1 MTFAQTPLHRALQ
14 ALTRG
19 RGSRLLGAGLCVAL
33 LSACTLSPDYH
44 RPELNSSAAQF
55 KHAEGWT
62 QASPSDAIARGAW
75 WEIYG
80 DAGLN
85 ALVEELNRSN
95 QTVAQ
100 SEAQYRQAQALVRSS
115 RAALFPS
122 LDLSASKNRSAQGTG
137 SSSSSLSN
145 NSSGIR
151 NTYNAQLGVSWEIDL
166 WGKLRETMNANE
178 ASAEAS
184 FADLASIRLSQ
195 QSELVQ
201 NYLQLR
207 VIDEQK
213 RLLEATVAAY
223 ERSLRMN
230 ENQYRAGVAGPDAVA
245 QARTQLKSTQADLI
259 DLIWQRAQ
267 FENAIAVLL
276 GKAPADFALADSK
289 AIPALP
295 QIPVSLPSQLLER
308 RPDIAAAER
317 NVMAANANI
326 GVSRA
331 AYFPD
336 LSLSMSGGYSSSS
349 FSNWIELPNRYWS
362 VGPQL
367 ALTLFDAGKRSAE
380 VDRTVAVYDQ
390 TVAQY
395 RQTVLD
401 GFKEVENL
409 LVQLKVYGDEAVVR
423 QEALDAAR
431 ESLRLTENQYRAGL
445 IGYLDVVN
453 VQTTAL
459 SNERSVLNLLQGRLV
474 ASVQLVAA
482 LGGGWDAEQAFAE
495 QDSKPRAARCTSCRR
510 CWPASRCCSAPWM
523 PCAPA
528 GWLGI
533 WKMQA
538 TPAWAIPLPPPCARP
553 RARPAGWC
561 CPATCR

>member
-1 MTFAQTPLHRALQ
+1 MNFAHTRIHRALRL
-14 ALTRG
+14 LTQG
-19 RGSRLLGAGLCVAL
+19 RGSRLVSAGLCVAM

-44 RPELNSSAAQF
+44 RPEISTLAQF
-55 KHAEGWT
+55 KQAEGWT
-62 QASPSDAIARGAW
+62 QANPSDAIARGAW
-75 WEIYG
+75 WELYG
-80 DAGLN
+80 DKQLD

-100 SEAQYRQAQALVRSS
+100 YEAQYRQAQALVRSS

-122 LDLSASKNRSAQGTG
+122 LNLTVGKNRSAQGTG

-151 NTYNAQLGVSWEIDL
+151 DTYNAQLGVSWEIDL
-166 WGKLRETMNANE
+166 WGKLREAMNANE

-184 FADLASIRLSQ
+184 LADMAAIRLSQ

-207 VIDEQK
+207 VIDAQK

-223 ERSLRMN
+223 ERSLKMN

-259 DLIWQRAQ
+259 DLAWQRTQ
-267 FENAIAVLL
+267 YENAIAVLM
-276 GKAPADFALADSK
+276 GKAPADFALAASGD
-289 AIPALP
+289 IPALP
-295 QIPVSLPSQLLER
+295 QVPVSLPSQLLER
-308 RPDIAAAER
+308 RPDIASAER
-317 NVMAANANI
+317 KVMAANANI

-336 LSLSMSGGYSSSS
+336 LSLSMNGGYSSSS
-349 FSNWIELPNRYWS
+349 FNNWIELPNRYWS

-380 VDRTVAVYDQ
+380 VDRSVAVYDQ

-395 RQTVLD
+395 RQAVLD
-401 GFKEVENL
+401 GFKEVENY

-423 QEALDAAR
+423 QEALEAAR
-431 ESLRLTENQYRAGL
+431 ESLRLTENQYKAGL

-459 SNERSVLNLLQGRLV
+459 SSERSVLTLLQGRLV
-474 ASVQLVAA
+474 ASVQLIAA
-482 LGGGWDAEQAFAE
+482 LGGGWDARTRLAE
-495 QDSKPRAARCTSCRR
+495 Q
-510 CWPASRCCSAPWM
+510 
-523 PCAPA
+523 
-528 GWLGI
+528 
-533 WKMQA
+533 
-538 TPAWAIPLPPPCARP
+538 
-553 RARPAGWC
+553 
-561 CPATCR
+561 

>member
-1 MTFAQTPLHRALQ
+1 MTFAHSPLHRALQ
-14 ALTRG
+14 MLTAG
-19 RGSRLLGAGLCVAL
+19 RGSRLAGAGLCLVM
-33 LSACTLSPDYH
+33 LSACTLSPDYQ
-44 RPELNSSAAQF
+44 RPELATPAQF
-55 KHAEGWT
+55 KQAEGWT
-62 QASPSDAIARGAW
+62 QANPSDAIARGAW
-75 WEIYG
+75 WELYG
-80 DAGLN
+80 DAQLN

-100 SEAQYRQAQALVRSS
+100 AEAQYRQAQALVRSS
-115 RAALFPS
+115 RASLFPS
-122 LDLSASKNRSAQGTG
+122 LELSAGKTRSAQGTG

-151 NTYNAQLGVSWEIDL
+151 DTYNAQLGVSWEVDL
-166 WGKLRETMNANE
+166 WGKLRETLSANQ
-178 ASAEAS
+178 ASAQAS
-184 FADLASIRLSQ
+184 LADMAAIRLSQ

-223 ERSLRMN
+223 ERSLKMN
-230 ENQYRAGVAGPDAVA
+230 QNQYRAGVAGPDAVA

-259 DLIWQRAQ
+259 DLAWQRAQ
-267 FENAIAVLL
+267 YENAIAVLM
-276 GKAPADFALADSK
+276 GKAPANFALAATQS
-289 AIPALP
+289 IPTLP
-295 QIPVSLPSQLLER
+295 QIPVALPSQLLER

-317 NVMAANANI
+317 SVMAANANI

-349 FSNWIELPNRYWS
+349 FNNWIELPNRFWS

-401 GFKEVENL
+401 GFKEVENY
-409 LVQLKVYGDEAVVR
+409 LVQLKVYADEAVVR
-423 QEALDAAR
+423 QEALEAAR
-431 ESLRLTENQYRAGL
+431 ESLRLTENQYKAGL

-459 SNERSVLNLLQGRLV
+459 SNERSALTLLQGRLL
-474 ASVQLVAA
+474 ASVQLIAA
-482 LGGGWDAEQAFAE
+482 LGGGWDEQRAFAE
-495 QDSKPRAARCTSCRR
+495 QREE
-510 CWPASRCCSAPWM
+510 
-523 PCAPA
+523 
-528 GWLGI
+528 
-533 WKMQA
+533 
-538 TPAWAIPLPPPCARP
+538 
-553 RARPAGWC
+553 
-561 CPATCR
+561 

>member
-1 MTFAQTPLHRALQ
+1 MNFAHTRIHRALRL
-14 ALTRG
+14 LTQG
-19 RGSRLLGAGLCVAL
+19 RGSRLVSAGLCVAM

-44 RPELNSSAAQF
+44 RPEISTPAQF
-55 KHAEGWT
+55 KQAEGWT
-62 QASPSDAIARGAW
+62 QANPSDAVARGAW
-75 WEIYG
+75 WELYG
-80 DAGLN
+80 DKQLD

-100 SEAQYRQAQALVRSS
+100 YEAQYRQAQALVRSS

-122 LDLSASKNRSAQGTG
+122 LDLTVGKNRSAQGTG

-151 NTYNAQLGVSWEIDL
+151 DTYNAQLGVSWEIDL
-166 WGKLRETMNANE
+166 WGKLREAMNANE

-184 FADLASIRLSQ
+184 FADMAAIRLSQ

-207 VIDEQK
+207 VIDAQK

-223 ERSLRMN
+223 ERSLKMN

-259 DLIWQRAQ
+259 DLAWQRAQ
-267 FENAIAVLL
+267 YENAIAVLM
-276 GKAPADFALADSK
+276 GKAPTDFALAASGD
-289 AIPALP
+289 IPALP
-295 QIPVSLPSQLLER
+295 QVPVSLPSQLLER
-308 RPDIAAAER
+308 RPDIASAER
-317 NVMAANANI
+317 KVMAANANI

-336 LSLSMSGGYSSSS
+336 LSLSMNGGYSSSS
-349 FSNWIELPNRYWS
+349 FNNWIELPNRYWS

-380 VDRTVAVYDQ
+380 VDRSVAVYDQ

-395 RQTVLD
+395 RQAVLD
-401 GFKEVENL
+401 GFKEVENY

-423 QEALDAAR
+423 QEALEAAR
-431 ESLRLTENQYRAGL
+431 ESLRLTENQYKAGL

-459 SNERSVLNLLQGRLV
+459 SSERSVLTLLQGRLV
-474 ASVQLVAA
+474 ASVQLIAA
-482 LGGGWDAEQAFAE
+482 LGGGWDARTRLAE
-495 QDSKPRAARCTSCRR
+495 Q
-510 CWPASRCCSAPWM
+510 
-523 PCAPA
+523 
-528 GWLGI
+528 
-533 WKMQA
+533 
-538 TPAWAIPLPPPCARP
+538 
-553 RARPAGWC
+553 
-561 CPATCR
+561 